1 MDEQMEK
8 LPESLPLRFIH
19 TAKRRWSAFAMADST
34 GKELTYGKA
43 LIGSRILAR
52 FVRELCPT
60 DRMVGI
66 MMPPTVG
73 GVLCNLA
80 VSITG
85 KVPVNLNFTAGTE
98 AMTAAIEQCDIK
110 VILTA
115 RAFLEK
121 AGLPEMKGMVFLEDL
136 LPKVSAFSKLL
147 MAIET
152 RFLRPETLLGLDRCE
167 NHKPDELATVIF
179 SSGSTGMPKGIML
192 SHENILA
199 VVDGVK
205 ERLHLTDDDR
215 IMGVLPLFH
224 SFGFTATI
232 WLPLV
237 TGFSAV
243 YHPKPMDSKI
253 IGELVDKFKAT
264 LIVSTPTFYAGY
276 IRKCTEREF
285 SSLRIAMS
293 GAEKLRKKV
302 AADFME
308 KFNLDIIEAYGVTE
322 MAPGISANSLCVD
335 GYYKRGS
342 VGKPLPGVDAKIV
355 NRDTGDDL
363 PTGQEGLLLVK
374 GKNKMVGYLNN
385 PELTAQVSRG
395 EWYVTGDIAKIDE
408 DGFLTITDRLSRFS
422 KIAGEMVPHM
432 KLEDAI
438 NELLDEDCCAV
449 TGVPDDKKGERLVVL
464 YAKQDVEPDEICEKL
479 ARTDLPKLW
488 LPRRDCCFK
497 IDELPTLGTG
507 KSDLAKLNKMA
518 RELSRQKSGV
528 KEPA

>member
-1 MDEQMEK
+1 MEI
-8 LPESLPLRFIH
+8 LPESLPLRFLY
-19 TAKRRWSAFAMADST
+19 TAKARWSAFAMADST
-34 GKELTYGKA
+34 GKELTFGKA

-52 FVRELCPT
+52 FVRELSPY

-73 GVLCNLA
+73 GVLCNIG
-80 VSITG
+80 VSLTG

-98 AMTAAIEQCDIK
+98 AMKAAIEQCDIK
-110 VILTA
+110 VILTS

-121 AGLPEMKGMVFLEDL
+121 ANLEEMEGMVFLEDL
-136 LPKVSAFSKLL
+136 MATVTGFSKLL

-152 RFLRPETLLGLDRCE
+152 RFLRPDTLLGLDRCE
-167 NHKPDELATVIF
+167 NHQADELATVIF

-192 SHENILA
+192 SHANIMA
-199 VVDGVK
+199 NIEAITEVY
-205 ERLHLTDDDR
+205 HLTEDDCM
-215 IMGVLPLFH
+215 MGVLPLFH

-237 TGFSAV
+237 IGFSTV

-253 IGELVDKFKAT
+253 IGELVGKFKAT
-264 LIVSTPTFYAGY
+264 LLVSTPTFYAGY
-276 IRKCTEREF
+276 IRKCTREEF

-293 GAEKLRKKV
+293 GAEKLRRKV
-302 AADFME
+302 AADFKE
-308 KFNLDIIEAYGVTE
+308 KFNLDIVEAYGSTE
-322 MAPGISANSLCVD
+322 MAPGIAANSLCVD
-335 GYYKRGS
+335 GYYKQGT

-355 NRDTGDDL
+355 GRDNGDDL
-363 PTGQEGLLLVK
+363 EVGQEGLLLVK

-408 DGFLTITDRLSRFS
+408 EGFLTITDRLSRFS

-464 YAKQDVEPDEICEKL
+464 YAKQDVEPAEIIEKL
-479 ARTDLPKLW
+479 AQSDLPKLW

-518 RELSRQKSGV
+518 RELSRVKKAV
-528 KEPA
+528 KESA